1 MSTKNNKKVLLAALA
16 GLAIGVANPAKAH
29 AQDAVPTDEVK
40 CYGINGCGQH
50 ASCAVKAD
58 DIAAVR
64 KLLGN
69 KDFKKTFGKTKEHSC
84 AAHASCG
91 AAFNTLNFT
100 KTSGET
106 CKQEGGIVIDEV
118 DGQKVARKL

>member
-16 GLAIGVANPAKAH
+16 GLAIGVANPAKAL
-29 AQDAVPTDEVK
+29 AQDAAPAGELK

-50 ASCAVKAD
+50 ASCAVKGD

-69 KDFKKTFGKTKEHSC
+69 KEFKKTFGKTKEHSC

-91 AAFNTLNFT
+91 ASFGKLNFT
-100 KTSGET
+100 KTDADT
-106 CKQEGGIVIDEV
+106 CKQAGGIVIDEV